1 MRDTSLLSPA
11 GMSLKSIG
19 GLYPQFPLLKK
30 ELSREEILNMSKFF
44 EDEPER
50 FEDYARQ
57 DAKIVL

>member
-1 MRDTSLLSPA
+1 
-11 GMSLKSIG
+11 MSLKSIG